1 MEKKRKR
8 KSSIRNLI
16 LVLVIMCW
24 VLPVVAVFIFTALSY
39 RMEITK
45 RTDAMIE
52 NEMQNISSLVS
63 GRLDD
68 LIESCLQISY
78 ERSCEKAW
86 RDYKKGIKTKTE
98 FIDTITIL
106 SKQQFN
112 LDRRFKMFTFYEA
125 DIPHMIVYNA
135 KVKHQFD
142 EYIEEIEPEIEK
154 IRRAGALRS
163 SRETWRPR
171 ARW

>member
-16 LVLVIMCW
+16 LVLVIMCS

-86 RDYKKGIKTKTE
+86 RDYKKGIKTKTS
-98 FIDTITIL
+98 L
-106 SKQQFN
+106 SRPLQFYRSN
-112 LDRRFKMFTFYEA
+112 SLIWTEDLKCLPFMRRTFP
-125 DIPHMIVYNA
+125 I
-135 KVKHQFD
+135 
-142 EYIEEIEPEIEK
+142 
-154 IRRAGALRS
+154 
-163 SRETWRPR
+163 
-171 ARW
+171 

>member
-1 MEKKRKR
+1 MGVAESDFILEKQSLSDVVENSGQALFLCQNIKLKEKVRWRKNESE

-86 RDYKKGIKTKTE
+86 RDYKKGIKTKTSLSIRLQFYRSNSLIWTE
-98 FIDTITIL
+98 DLKCLPFMRRTFPIDCL
-106 SKQQFN
+106 
-112 LDRRFKMFTFYEA
+112 
-125 DIPHMIVYNA
+125 
-135 KVKHQFD
+135 
-142 EYIEEIEPEIEK
+142 
-154 IRRAGALRS
+154 
-163 SRETWRPR
+163 
-171 ARW
+171 